1 MATMKIY
8 VTIGA
13 VAVKREGVEGY
24 DIQSP
29 YTIGKYKLREFQK
42 LVNHYYKDT
51 KVLSTNSKELHVEVS
66 DTSVSIQQAIE
77 EQFTKEHTEVACYIE
92 PIEETKEV

>member
-1 MATMKIY
+1 MTTMKIY

-42 LVNHYYKDT
+42 LH
-51 KVLSTNSKELHVEVS
+51 SRF
-66 DTSVSIQQAIE
+66 A
-77 EQFTKEHTEVACYIE
+77 
-92 PIEETKEV
+92 